1 MKTEELE
8 LKKAIREVF
17 ENALEEKH
25 ESKAI
30 FENIMNEKEKFLK
43 IFSPWHGDSGK
54 RLIHTFV
61 NKVQNSSD
69 NNFSW
74 LDILNEDLRWKNLE
88 NNKRK
93 DEIADQNKHLNMRYQ
108 IPIHFHGNI
117 DNAVIFHCM
126 ENPRGYL
133 GDYQDNQI
141 DSAFKQTKREN
152 KPINLEEYYEKS
164 KILLDNI
171 EKNSKKTIKCM
182 ISEINR
188 QYIETDVKTTSII
201 KSRHNLNSINI
212 DSIANIIYSEKSN
225 LLQELNDIS
234 NQKKEKFEKKMTDKE
249 LKDNGYYYLP
259 SYYKELIQVRNKKGE
274 LILDFEKIKKYEE
287 DVFSIAEKIC
297 NVELYPFSC
306 AEPKLS
312 ENSMGEAI
320 LLHSDLS
327 CLGAYI
333 VLRRIYKYLQEKESN
348 QEIPKPIIVF
358 RKYDS
363 AWKKLLKK
371 LFSENNLEVLEK
383 NFIYCQTAISGNGIT
398 SGNVISV
405 PNYKKYLKLKEDK
418 SKNNS
423 DLEKDYKKWKK
434 EAFDKITNGLPRI
447 TGEKENNKV

>member
-1 MKTEELE
+1 
-8 LKKAIREVF
+8 
-17 ENALEEKH
+17 
-25 ESKAI
+25 
-30 FENIMNEKEKFLK
+30 
-43 IFSPWHGDSGK
+43 
-54 RLIHTFV
+54 
-61 NKVQNSSD
+61 
-69 NNFSW
+69 
-74 LDILNEDLRWKNLE
+74 
-88 NNKRK
+88 
-93 DEIADQNKHLNMRYQ
+93 MRYQ

-117 DNAVIFHCM
+117 DDAVIFHCM

-141 DSAFKQTKREN
+141 DSAFKKTKREN
-152 KPINLEEYYEKS
+152 KPTNLEEYYEKS

-171 EKNSKKTIKCM
+171 EKDSKKTIKCM

-188 QYIETDVKTTSII
+188 QYNEKDMKTTSII
-201 KSRHNLNSINI
+201 KSRHNLNSISI
-212 DSIANIIYSEKSN
+212 DSITNIIYSEKSN
-225 LLQELNDIS
+225 LLQELNDIL
-234 NQKKEKFEKKMTDKE
+234 NPKNEKFEKKITDKE
-249 LKDNGYYYLP
+249 LKENGYYYLP

-287 DVFSIAEKIC
+287 NVFSIAEKIC

-312 ENSMGEAI
+312 KNSMGEAI

-348 QEIPKPIIVF
+348 QEIQKPIIVF

-371 LFSENNLEVLEK
+371 LFSKNNLEILEK

-405 PNYKKYLKLKEDK
+405 LNFKKYLNLKEDK

-423 DLEKDYKKWKK
+423 DLEKDYKNWKK

-447 TGEKENNKV
+447 TDEKGNNKV